1 MWDVHQRARRGI
13 RLLVGRQ
20 AVLQLLAIGG
30 GIVVARGLGPEPLG
44 VFGIALFVVG
54 VLALVA
60 DLGMRTVLIRRA
72 APVTELELGTCF
84 TVQQGLVTALVALLV
99 MAAPAVATL
108 YGQAPG
114 ELAWLLRLLALDL
127 YLRSWRGMSEVR
139 LERELRYRELAV
151 ADVVG
156 SVGYQAVAIGLVLAG
171 WGVESLAWAVLTGNV
186 LRTALLYHASPW
198 PVRLVLYPPAVREL
212 VDDQTSNP
220 PFGTNLTYALERYVR
235 VHQTSG
241 TSGSPLRWLDTQESW
256 EWWARCWG
264 FVLRGAGVG
273 PADRV
278 FFPFSFGLFIGFW
291 AGFEGARALG
301 ALAIPGGGQDSP
313 TRLAWMA
320 ALGATV
326 LVCTPSYA
334 LHLAEVARER
344 GIDLSKLPVRIT
356 VHAGEPGAG
365 IPSVRARIED
375 GWGARAF
382 DHGGMTEMGA
392 YGYEC
397 AQQAGLHVNESEFIV
412 EVIDPATAAPARD
425 GELVLTNLGRVGSPV
440 VRYRTGDHVR
450 LAEAPC
456 PCSRTFSRL
465 EGGILGRLDDM
476 LIVRGVNVFPAAIEG
491 VVRRFPAIDEFQIEV
506 FRAGELDEVR
516 VLVEVGDAAGASRLQ
531 EALRTSL
538 GIRLE
543 VAPVPLRSLPRYE
556 LKARRVVR
564 R

>member
-1 MWDVHQRARRGI
+1 MFDRTLETQTPDRVREHQWRRFRAMAGE
-13 RLLVGRQ
+13 LFATNQ
-20 AVLQLLAIGG
+20 F
-30 GIVVARGLGPEPLG
+30 VARKWRAAG
-44 VFGIALFVVG
+44 VA
-54 VLALVA
+54 AAA
-60 DLGMRTVLIRRA
+60 DLRGWDDFRRL
-72 APVTELELGTCF
+72 PF
-84 TVQQGLVTALVALLV
+84 TKK
-99 MAAPAVATL
+99 
-108 YGQAPG
+108 
-114 ELAWLLRLLALDL
+114 
-127 YLRSWRGMSEVR
+127 S
-139 LERELRYRELAV
+139 
-151 ADVVG
+151 
-156 SVGYQAVAIGLVLAG
+156 
-171 WGVESLAWAVLTGNV
+171 
-186 LRTALLYHASPW
+186 
-198 PVRLVLYPPAVREL
+198 EL
-212 VDDQTSNP
+212 VDDQASHP

-241 TSGSPLRWLDTQESW
+241 TSGAPLRWLDTQESW

-301 ALAIPGGGQDSP
+301 ALTIPGGGQDSP
-313 TRLAWMA
+313 TRLAWME

-334 LHLAEVARER
+334 LHLVEVARER
-344 GIDLSKLPVRIT
+344 GIDLAKLPVRIT

-365 IPSVRARIED
+365 IPAVRARIEE
-375 GWGARAF
+375 GWGARTF
-382 DHGGMTEMGA
+382 DHGGMTEMGG

-397 AQQAGLHVNESEFIV
+397 AEQAGLHVNESEFIL
-412 EVIDPATAAPARD
+412 EVIDPVTAAPALD

-440 VRYRTGDHVR
+440 VRYRTGDHVHLAEGICPCGRTFKR
-450 LAEAPC
+450 LA
-456 PCSRTFSRL
+456 
-465 EGGILGRLDDM
+465 GGILGRLDDM

-491 VVRRFPAIDEFQIEV
+491 VVRRFPTIDEFQIEV

-516 VLVEVGDAAGASRLQ
+516 VLVELEDAAGVSQVR
-531 EALRTSL
+531 EALRASL

-543 VAPVPLRSLPRYE
+543 VAPVPLRSLPRFE

>member
-1 MWDVHQRARRGI
+1 VFDRTLETLEPE
-13 RLLVGRQ
+13 RLLGHQWRRFRGMAEELLASNQFVGRKW
-20 AVLQLLAIGG
+20 
-30 GIVVARGLGPEPLG
+30 
-44 VFGIALFVVG
+44 
-54 VLALVA
+54 
-60 DLGMRTVLIRRA
+60 RA
-72 APVTELELGTCF
+72 AGVRSVE
-84 TVQQGLVTALVALLV
+84 
-99 MAAPAVATL
+99 
-108 YGQAPG
+108 
-114 ELAWLLRLLALDL
+114 D
-127 YLRSWRGMSEVR
+127 LRSWDDFRR
-139 LERELRYRELAV
+139 LP
-151 ADVVG
+151 
-156 SVGYQAVAIGLVLAG
+156 
-171 WGVESLAWAVLTGNV
+171 LTEKE
-186 LRTALLYHASPW
+186 
-198 PVRLVLYPPAVREL
+198 EL

-301 ALAIPGGGQDSP
+301 ALAIPGGGLDSP
-313 TRLAWMA
+313 TRLAWME

-365 IPSVRARIED
+365 IPAVRARIED

-397 AQQAGLHVNESEFIV
+397 TQQAGLHVNESEFIV

-450 LAEAPC
+450 QAEAPC
-456 PCSRTFSRL
+456 PCGRTFSRL

-516 VLVEVGDAAGASRLQ
+516 VLVEVGDATGASRLQ
-531 EALRTSL
+531 EALRASL

-543 VAPVPLRSLPRYE
+543 VAPVPLRSLPRYD

>member
-1 MWDVHQRARRGI
+1 VFDRTLETLEPE
-13 RLLVGRQ
+13 RLLGHQWRRFHGMAEELLASNQFVGRKWG
-20 AVLQLLAIGG
+20 AA
-30 GIVVARGLGPEPLG
+30 G
-44 VFGIALFVVG
+44 VRSVE
-54 VLALVA
+54 
-60 DLGMRTVLIRRA
+60 D
-72 APVTELELGTCF
+72 
-84 TVQQGLVTALVALLV
+84 
-99 MAAPAVATL
+99 
-108 YGQAPG
+108 
-114 ELAWLLRLLALDL
+114 
-127 YLRSWRGMSEVR
+127 LRSWDDFRR
-139 LERELRYRELAV
+139 LP
-151 ADVVG
+151 
-156 SVGYQAVAIGLVLAG
+156 
-171 WGVESLAWAVLTGNV
+171 LTEKE
-186 LRTALLYHASPW
+186 
-198 PVRLVLYPPAVREL
+198 EL

-264 FVLRGAGVG
+264 FVLKGAGVG

-291 AGFEGARALG
+291 AGFEGTRALG

-313 TRLAWMA
+313 TRLAWME

-334 LHLAEVARER
+334 LHLKEVARER

-365 IPSVRARIED
+365 IPAVRARIED

-412 EVIDPATAAPARD
+412 EVIDPATAGPARD

-456 PCSRTFSRL
+456 PCGRTFSRL

-491 VVRRFPAIDEFQIEV
+491 VVRRFPAIEEFQIEV

-516 VLVEVGDAAGASRLQ
+516 VLVEVGDTAGASRLQ
-531 EALRTSL
+531 EALRASL

-543 VAPVPLRSLPRYE
+543 VAPVPPRSLPRYE